1 MLKRQLKWMSVL
13 LLLISVCMS
22 TYLYQQG
29 LRQAAEFNKLSGQLV
44 IAKHR
49 YQHELMRSSHLNF
62 DAQKIK
68 TTVELAQQ
76 IAALPDSPRHMIQV
90 LSNGFESMTDADLQH
105 IQLMRLDWSRSLDK
119 ANIQHQHHMQAW
131 YETALLEGEIV
142 GLDDEDKA
150 DKLLQRYIENLR
162 SDTNV
167 KLVETLATALNTEKS
182 SEWQGSTAVV
192 QAKTAQKFKLKV
204 IVKPKVA
211 GGQS

>member
-1 MLKRQLKWMSVL
+1 
-13 LLLISVCMS
+13 
-22 TYLYQQG
+22 
-29 LRQAAEFNKLSGQLV
+29 
-44 IAKHR
+44 
-49 YQHELMRSSHLNF
+49 
-62 DAQKIK
+62 
-68 TTVELAQQ
+68 
-76 IAALPDSPRHMIQV
+76 
-90 LSNGFESMTDADLQH
+90 
-105 IQLMRLDWSRSLDK
+105 
-119 ANIQHQHHMQAW
+119 MQAW

-142 GLDDEDKA
+142 GLDDVDKA

-162 SDTNV
+162 NDTNV